1 MRCFRYANPEPLQVR
16 WTMSAFRNPVWHEYE
31 YMCGR

>member
-16 WTMSAFRNPVWHEYE
+16 WTMLAFRNPVWHEYE
-31 YMCGR
+31 YMCGW